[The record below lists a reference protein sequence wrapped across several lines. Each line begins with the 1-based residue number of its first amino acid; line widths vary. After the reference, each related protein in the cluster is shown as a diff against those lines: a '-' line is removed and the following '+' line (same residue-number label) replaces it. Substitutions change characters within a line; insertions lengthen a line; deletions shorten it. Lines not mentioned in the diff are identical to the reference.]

1 MLAKRMLAI
10 TVVSLLL
17 IGSVFAQPGPGPMGP
32 QQGPQGIQMFKALNL
47 TDEQRSKIEDLH
59 LEMQK
64 KMLSMQGDLQKLEKD
79 FRLMVIDEKVSES
92 QLQKQLQKIHD
103 LKLKMALER
112 AKNHRKIRSLLNDEQ
127 KKKFDAMYLAG
138 PKVRKA
144 GRAMMKHRMKR
155 NPQGRFQ
162 RP

>member
-1 MLAKRMLAI
+1 MLTKRILAI

-17 IGSVFAQPGPGPMGP
+17 IGSVFAQQGPGPMAAL
-32 QQGPQGIQMFKALNL
+32 QGHPGLQMFKALNL

-103 LKLKMALER
+103 LKLKMALEK
-112 AKNHRKIRSLLNDEQ
+112 AKNHRKIRSLLTDEQ
-127 KKKFDAMYLAG
+127 KKKFDSMYLSG
-138 PKVRKA
+138 PKLRKA
-144 GRAMMKHRMKR
+144 GRAKMMRRMK
-155 NPQGRFQ
+155 PGPKHHPQ

>member
-1 MLAKRMLAI
+1 MLTKRILAI
-10 TVVSLLL
+10 TVVSLLF
-17 IGSVFAQPGPGPMGP
+17 IGSIFAQPGPGPMAAT
-32 QQGPQGIQMFKALNL
+32 QGHPGLQMFKALNL

-103 LKLKMALER
+103 LKLKMALEK
-112 AKNHRKIRSLLNDEQ
+112 AKNQRKIRSLLTDEQ
-127 KKKFDAMYLAG
+127 KKKFDSIYLSG
-138 PKVRKA
+138 PKLRKA
-144 GRAMMKHRMKR
+144 GRAKMMRRMKPGPKR
-155 NPQGRFQ
+155 QPQ